1 MLMTKGIILGSCRCC
16 RVYRGSSLFWRM
28 TLIIR
33 LHQVVLADIQGA
45 DTGLLES
52 LRIRGDLSRLQPD
65 VEVLPIIQR
74 LRKQLQ
80 LSF

>member
-1 MLMTKGIILGSCRCC
+1 
-16 RVYRGSSLFWRM
+16 M